1 MTPILS
7 VRDLHV
13 NFGGVKSADGVE
25 LDIHAG
31 EIVAIIG
38 PNGSGKT
45 TFINLC
51 TGYVNP
57 TRGSVIFDGEPITSL
72 PPRKITRRGI
82 ARAFQIPQ
90 LFSGHSVL
98 ENVMLAVA
106 AQSDIWQPIGPL
118 DREVYREA
126 ARRILDLLALD
137 DAADQPTAALPEGLR
152 KLADIAIAIA
162 LRPRFLLLDEPTS
175 GVSTA
180 EKTPLMDTI
189 VAMLRAEQITDE
201 YRADVS
207 LGVGIVKGRFTARVA
222 LTDLDPPRAATL
234 SGGLDGSLGSTIGS
248 GRVRLTPQGAA
259 TQIDYDYVV
268 EISGKAA
275 AVGGRMLDGA
285 TKVLIGQ
292 FFQRL
297 FAEMA
302 PEAAPRPGTARA
314 WWRRLLQFL
323 GLQS

>member
-1 MTPILS
+1 MRPILS

-31 EIVAIIG
+31 EVVAIIG

-51 TGYVNP
+51 TGYVIP
-57 TRGSVIFDGEPITSL
+57 TRGTVFFDGEPITRL

-90 LFSGHSVL
+90 LFTGHSVL

-118 DREVYREA
+118 NRETYREA
-126 ARRILDLLALD
+126 ALRILDLLALND
-137 DAADQPTAALPEGLR
+137 SADQPTAVLPEGLR

-162 LRPRFLLLDEPTS
+162 LKPRLLLLDEPTS

-189 VAMLRAEQITDE
+189 VAMLRAEQITALFVEHDMDVVE
-201 YRADVS
+201 RYAD
-207 LGVGIVKGRFTARVA
+207 RVFVWD
-222 LTDLDPPRAATL
+222 T
-234 SGGLDGSLGSTIGS
+234 
-248 GRVRLTPQGAA
+248 GRVVASGHPSEVLYNPSVIER
-259 TQIDYDYVV
+259 VV
-268 EISGKAA
+268 GVA
-275 AVGGRMLDGA
+275 
-285 TKVLIGQ
+285 
-292 FFQRL
+292 
-297 FAEMA
+297 
-302 PEAAPRPGTARA
+302 
-314 WWRRLLQFL
+314 
-323 GLQS
+323 